1 MKIRM
6 GLALAA
12 AFLVVNLIEAG
23 AGAHVQRRAGGQCG
37 SPPCWSTFTING
49 SASIPSGVALSL
61 NSSNGQVQVSL
72 TKSNQ
77 TELSP
82 SVTTNDTIHMVL
94 NLGTFDP
101 VVFGTTGLISGF
113 SETINNSSNS
123 ITIDM
128 KPSASSWNSGG
139 CSVISCGSDV
149 NPVTATNDF
158 SSVVLGFVSDMSTT
172 GATQSVKDAMRGTW
186 FSTNAQSMTLPS
198 FDASTGKVSFTVA
211 APHFKHD
218 GTTLN
223 TGFFEFFAPDSLV
236 KSMGVA
242 DPSTVSNGTFT
253 VSSSN
258 NTSTTFSVAHQAS
271 PTGVLIQAGTN
282 PPSLPMFSYSSPT
295 FTVSKATTVPGTPTG
310 VSATAGD
317 GQATVSFAA
326 PTSDGGASISSYTV
340 TASPGGATATG
351 SSSPL
356 IVTGLANGTAYSFTA
371 VATNSVGNSPASS
384 ASSAITPVGVP
395 GAPTD
400 VTATAGEG
408 TATVSFS
415 APASNGGATIRSYTV
430 TASPGGAMA
439 SGSASP
445 LTVTG
450 LSNGTSYTFTV
461 TATNV
466 AGIGAPSSASSPITL
481 ARAPDAPTG
490 VSASAGDGKAAVS
503 FSAPASDGG
512 AAISSYTV
520 TASPGGATASG
531 GSGPITVSGLAN
543 CTSYTFTVTAT
554 NSVGTSGSSS
564 ASSLVVP
571 AAASGCTT
579 VTTSSQASA
588 GTAGSLTLPVP
599 SGSAPSVSWS
609 SGTFSSTV
617 TVSAVTEAVTASAT
631 PPALSG
637 FIAGSVAVEL
647 NFTSGGSAVH
657 TFAAP
662 LEVVIPG
669 GGSGFAPGYSTDGG
683 VTWISIPLLS
693 GTTLPAGQQD
703 GYYTDASGTVH
714 ILTLHATYFGV
725 IGDLVLQTWN
735 RASFPVG
742 SKNIFVY
749 LATHRQADATVVLE
763 THSGTALGSLK
774 VALPA
779 GSTKVKIPLPT
790 GLKAGIYLVKVNAT
804 SGPSSVQRIL
814 VLRLAGHK

>member
-1 MKIRM
+1 MKMRL
-6 GLALAA
+6 GLALVAG
-12 AFLVVNLIEAG
+12 FLVVNLVEAG
-23 AGAHVQRRAGGQCG
+23 AGAQVQRRVGGQCG
-37 SPPCWSTFTING
+37 SPPCWTTFTING
-49 SASIPSGVALSL
+49 SASLPSGVTLSL
-61 NSSNGQVQVSL
+61 NSGSGQIQVSL
-72 TKSNQ
+72 QKSNQ

-82 SVTTNDTIHMVL
+82 AVAVSDTIHMVL
-94 NLGTFDP
+94 NLGAFDP
-101 VVFGTTGLISGF
+101 VVFGTTGLISAF
-113 SETINNSSNS
+113 SETINGSSNT
-123 ITIDM
+123 ITIDL
-128 KPSASSWNSGG
+128 KPTASSWNSAG

-158 SSVVLGFVSDMSTT
+158 TSVVLGFVSDLSTS
-172 GATQSVKDAMRGTW
+172 GASQATKDAMRGTW

-198 FDASTGKVSFTVA
+198 FNSSTGKVSFTVA
-211 APHFKHD
+211 APHFKTN
-218 GTTLN
+218 GSTLN
-223 TGFFEFFAPDSLV
+223 SGFFEFFAPDALV
-236 KSMGVA
+236 TSMGVA
-242 DPSTVSNGTFT
+242 DPTTVSNGTFT

-271 PTGVLIQAGTN
+271 PAGVLIQAGTN

-295 FTVSKATTVPGTPTG
+295 FTVSKSTT
-310 VSATAGD
+310 
-317 GQATVSFAA
+317 
-326 PTSDGGASISSYTV
+326 
-340 TASPGGATATG
+340 
-351 SSSPL
+351 
-356 IVTGLANGTAYSFTA
+356 
-371 VATNSVGNSPASS
+371 
-384 ASSAITPVGVP
+384 VP

-400 VTATAGEG
+400 VSANASDGQ
-408 TATVSFS
+408 ATVSFS
-415 APASNGGATIRSYTV
+415 APASN
-430 TASPGGAMA
+430 
-439 SGSASP
+439 
-445 LTVTG
+445 
-450 LSNGTSYTFTV
+450 
-461 TATNV
+461 
-466 AGIGAPSSASSPITL
+466 
-481 ARAPDAPTG
+481 
-490 VSASAGDGKAAVS
+490 
-503 FSAPASDGG
+503 GG

-531 GSGPITVSGLAN
+531 SSSPITVSGLSNGASYTFTVAATNSVGTGSASSASGAVTPAGLPGAPSSVSAVAGDGKAVVSFATPSSNGGAAITSYTVTASPGGATTTSGTSPITISGLSNGTSYSFTVAATNSVGTGSASPVSGAVTPAGLPGVPSAVTAVASDGKAAVSFAEPASNGAAISSYTVTASPGGATASGSSGPITVSGLAN

-571 AAASGCTT
+571 AAASGCTA
-579 VTTSSQASA
+579 VTTSSQAYA
-588 GTAGSLTLPVP
+588 GIAGSLTLPVP
-599 SGSAPSVSWS
+599 SGSALSVSWS

-617 TVSAVTEAVTASAT
+617 AVSAVTEAVTASAT

-703 GYYTDASGTVH
+703 GYYTNASGTVH
-714 ILTLHATYFGV
+714 ILTLHATYFGL

-735 RASFPVG
+735 PASFPVG
-742 SKNIFVY
+742 SKSIFVY

-774 VALPA
+774 VTLPA
-779 GSTKVKIPLPT
+779 GSTKVKLPLPT

-804 SGPSSVQRIL
+804 TGPSSVQRIL
-814 VLRLAGHK
+814 VLRLVGHK